1 MRREGFFH
9 PAAVVATA
17 PQVHERERSAG
28 HSEGEER
35 MDWHELEKKKV
46 TELRELA
53 KDKAGVEGTHG
64 YRKEQLVEFV
74 ARALGIEKPHL
85 VAEGINK
92 TEIKAKIRA
101 LKADVAS
108 ALETKD
114 RATAKRKR
122 RQIHRLKRRIRA
134 AAHLTH

>member
-1 MRREGFFH
+1 
-9 PAAVVATA
+9 
-17 PQVHERERSAG
+17 
-28 HSEGEER
+28 

-74 ARALGIEKPHL
+74 AKALGIEKPHL
-85 VAEGINK
+85 VVEGIDK
-92 TEIKAKIRA
+92 TSIKRKIRVLQGEVTAA
-101 LKADVAS
+101 LAA
-108 ALETKD
+108 KD
-114 RATAKRKR
+114 RAMVKRKR
-122 RQIHRLKRRIRA
+122 RQIHRLKRRIRQ